1 MNISQF
7 QITRLSVT
15 DVTDT
20 CKYPSPQE
28 EESYKDNKVSLTAG
42 RDEASL
48 SFQQSG
54 GETLWNIVVGCAE
67 KCKTAHVN
75 TQKEKKAARLPG
87 ENDTAQKSIISL
99 ILAN

>member
-1 MNISQF
+1 MDVSQF

-54 GETLWNIVVGCAE
+54 GGNLMEHRCGMCREMQDSSYKYTKREESC
-67 KCKTAHVN
+67 
-75 TQKEKKAARLPG
+75 KAAWG
-87 ENDTAQKSIISL
+87 E
-99 ILAN
+99 